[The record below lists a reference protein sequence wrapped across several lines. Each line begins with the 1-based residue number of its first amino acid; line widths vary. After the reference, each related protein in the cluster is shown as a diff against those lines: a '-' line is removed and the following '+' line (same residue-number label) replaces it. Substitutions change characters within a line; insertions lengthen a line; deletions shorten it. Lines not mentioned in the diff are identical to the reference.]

1 MNIVLLLGFLCVVCE
16 ATTGMRFSA
25 SPTIIF
31 AAGKKPKIK
40 NVKFLTNGPT
50 TCRDI
55 ECRLLDLESMQNPL
69 YFVHFY
75 MSSVRNPGKL
85 IVLGDIFA
93 CL

>member
-1 MNIVLLLGFLCVVCE
+1 MLGALCVVCKW
-16 ATTGMRFSA
+16 TTGMRFSA

-31 AAGKKPKIK
+31 ASGKKPKIK
-40 NVKFLTNGPT
+40 NVKFLTNGPS

-69 YFVHFY
+69 YFGHVCR
-75 MSSVRNPGKL
+75 SSMRNPGKI

-93 CL
+93 RL